1 MAPARRVAPGFFPL
15 ADELE
20 LLPGSLSPWLY
31 ENLVRLGTW
40 LPFERAA
47 EMLAAFTRVI
57 VSDDLARDRT
67 EAAGAAQVALQTAEV
82 ERLEREA
89 PPAPPGPA
97 RQYLSADGAF
107 VPLVGGAWAEVKSV
121 VIGEV
126 AEPVLEKGERVVHTR
141 NLSYFSRLADA
152 DTFAR
157 LALVETHRRGVENAG
172 QVAAV
177 LDGAE
182 WLQGFAG
189 WHRPDALRILDF
201 PHAAGYV
208 ATIGQATWG
217 ADSPEL
223 AGWLAAQLHQLKHGG
238 PVGVLATL
246 RDMVAEHPQ
255 AEALELPGTLAYLEK
270 RQAQLDYP
278 AFQAQGWPIA
288 SGATESGNK
297 LVVEARLKGAGMH
310 WARAQVDPMLALRNV
325 ACNDRWDET
334 WPQIATQL
342 RQQAQ
347 AERAARRQQRRA
359 RTQAETT
366 RAAPPASPS
375 PAPAPRASEPA
386 LSMASLAAASEPPP
400 TTTAELAPR
409 RPAANH
415 PWRRSPACLPTRS
428 RLSTN

>member
-15 ADELE
+15 DEELE
-20 LLPGSLSPWLY
+20 LLPGSLSPWVY
-31 ENLVRLGTW
+31 ESLARLGTW
-40 LPFERAA
+40 MPFGRAA
-47 EMLAAFTRVI
+47 ELLAALTGVC
-57 VSDDLARDRT
+57 VSDDVARSRT

-89 PPAPPGPA
+89 PAAPPGPDK
-97 RQYLSADGAF
+97 QYLSADGAF

-126 AEPVLEKGERVVHTR
+126 AEPVVEKGEPVVHTR

-152 DTFAR
+152 DTFDR

-182 WLQGFAG
+182 WLQGFAH

-208 ATIGQATWG
+208 SQIGQATWG

-223 AGWLAAQLHQLKHGG
+223 ASWLAAQLHQLKHAG
-238 PVGVLATL
+238 PGAVLPTL

-255 AEALELPGTLAYLEK
+255 AEALELPQALAYLEK
-270 RQAQLDYP
+270 RQAQMDYP
-278 AFQAQGWPIA
+278 HFQAQGWPIA

-310 WARAQVDPMLALRNV
+310 WARARVDPMLALRNV
-325 ACNDRWDET
+325 ACNDRWAEA
-334 WPQIATQL
+334 WPQIAAQL
-342 RQQAQ
+342 RWQARDQ
-347 AERAARRQQRRA
+347 RAARHQRRRA
-359 RTQAETT
+359 RAQPPATPPPSAQLAHPT
-366 RAAPPASPS
+366 AAPATLTA
-375 PAPAPRASEPA
+375 APAAEPP
-386 LSMASLAAASEPPP
+386 AAARHTPHD
-400 TTTAELAPR
+400 
-409 RPAANH
+409 H
-415 PWRRSPACLPTRS
+415 PWRRGPACLPSRS
-428 RLSTN
+428 PWSVHRQR